1 MFKPFGVERVRVI
14 GVFDPDIFSFG
25 GEYDRQE
32 DKITIEFLVSR
43 DAFDSFH
50 LSENRW
56 KEFKFLVSQ
65 NLQHEMIHRVQAFN
79 RTETFWR
86 KFYKIEAKGPFHKLE
101 ERVYLSD
108 VDEVEAYAHD
118 LAMEIEFYY
127 PKCKIND
134 VLRNPNRFRK
144 LTTYKVYK
152 NAFRNTD
159 WTNIRKMLL
168 KKTYKNLK
176 Y

>member
-1 MFKPFGVERVRVI
+1 
-14 GVFDPDIFSFG
+14 
-25 GEYDRQE
+25 
-32 DKITIEFLVSR
+32 
-43 DAFDSFH
+43 
-50 LSENRW
+50 
-56 KEFKFLVSQ
+56 
-65 NLQHEMIHRVQAFN
+65 
-79 RTETFWR
+79 
-86 KFYKIEAKGPFHKLE
+86 
-101 ERVYLSD
+101 LSD

-127 PKCKIND
+127 SKYKIND
-134 VLRNPNRFRK
+134 VLRNPSRFRK

-152 NAFRNTD
+152 NAFKNTD